1 MKVTVEEVV
10 KKYGEAT
17 RTHNLF
23 VDRYERS
30 ERAYRGVLEP
40 RTGADKWR
48 HKMHPPYA
56 FNLIETIVANTIEEN
71 LRFEVRPSPK
81 VNLPLEEAQ
90 RLLDQAET
98 IGQLLR
104 HEHRVDDMDSKQR
117 PLLLSAAIG
126 GTGIGKTYWNWLEG
140 PVTKQGVVN
149 REVVN
154 ELDEVIGYVPT
165 IEEITETQILRD
177 HSTFEV
183 VDPRDF
189 IVHESAKTLQPY
201 LPGGAQYVIHRCW
214 YSFEQLKTWERA
226 GFVKNVDK
234 LKDTRDHTD
243 EYVDRERQLF
253 NIQRTKDLIE
263 VLEYWCYKDGR
274 VYRTLVGN
282 RDVLLRESEPNP
294 FHHGEYPFIAASTMP
309 GLFSIRGYSE
319 VELIAHLQ
327 EMLWELMNQRLDNI
341 ELINNMVTLIRSD
354 IDDPEAFEFYPG
366 AKWQVDSLDQVGPYT
381 PPYQLSEVTL
391 SAEALIKGDLQ
402 NVTSAAPFASG
413 TDTASVDNTTA
424 TGASIVMTAA
434 QKRLSA
440 KKYQALFGFRDEAQH
455 RIKNC
460 QQFISNTKLV
470 HILGEGG
477 ALLFKEVSP
486 LDIQGEYLVE
496 MTPMGESMMR
506 QEKRAE
512 ALQLG
517 QVLMSM
523 APVLAATGASLNTK
537 EVVKWMLGKWDVPDL
552 ERFFTPEPQP
562 QVAAAVGG
570 GQGGGGGA
578 QPPGMPSPPSDQLE
592 GPNLGITAGSAIDAS
607 SPSAAGGIS
616 GSPVTALQR
625 ALAMG
630 GGVNNA

>member
-1 MKVTVEEVV
+1 MQVTVEEIV
-10 KKYGEAT
+10 KKYDEAR

-23 VDRYERS
+23 VTRYERS

-40 RTGADKWR
+40 RSGADKWR
-48 HKMHPPYA
+48 HKYHPSYA

-71 LRFEVRPSPK
+71 LRFAVRPSPK
-81 VNLPLEEAQ
+81 TNLPLEEAQ

-98 IGQLLR
+98 IEQLLR
-104 HEHRVDDMDSKQR
+104 HEHRVDNMDAKQR

-126 GTGIGKTYWNWLEG
+126 GTGVGKTYWNWLEG
-140 PVTKQGVVN
+140 PVKKQGVVN
-149 REVVN
+149 REVYN
-154 ELDEVIGYVPT
+154 ESGEILGYVPT
-165 IEEITETQILRD
+165 IEEITETQVLRD

-189 IVHESAKTLQPY
+189 IVHESAKTLQPHE
-201 LPGGAQYVIHRCW
+201 PGGAQYVIHRCW
-214 YSFEQLKTWERA
+214 YSYEQLKTWERA
-226 GFVKNVDK
+226 GFVSGVEK
-234 LKDTRDHTD
+234 LKDTRDFDD
-243 EYVDRERQLF
+243 EYNDREKQVF
-253 NIQRTKDLIE
+253 NITRTKDLIE
-263 VLEYWCYKDGR
+263 VLEYWCFKEGR

-282 RDVLLRESEPNP
+282 RDIILRQTEANP
-294 FHHGEYPFIAASTMP
+294 FHHGEYPFVLCSTMP
-309 GLFSIRGYSE
+309 SLFSTRGYSE

-327 EMLWELMNQRLDNI
+327 EMLWELSNQRFDNI
-341 ELINNMVTLIRSD
+341 ELINNMITLIRND
-354 IDDPEAFEFYPG
+354 VDDPEAFEFYPG
-366 AKWQVDSLDQVGPYT
+366 AKWPVDSTDQVAPYT
-381 PPYQLSEVTL
+381 PPYQLAEVTL

-413 TDTASVDNTTA
+413 TDTATVDNTTA

-434 QKRLSA
+434 QKRLAA
-440 KKYQALFGFRDEAQH
+440 KKYQALFAFRDEAQH
-455 RIKNC
+455 RVKNC
-460 QQFISNTKLV
+460 QQFISDSKLIHV
-470 HILGEGG
+470 LGEGG
-477 ALLFKEVSP
+477 ALLFNEVGV
-486 LDIQGEYLVE
+486 LEIQGEYLVE
-496 MTPMGESMMR
+496 LDPMGESMMR

-552 ERFFTPEPQP
+552 ERFFTQEAQP

-570 GQGGGGGA
+570 GQGGGGGV
-578 QPPGMPSPPSDQLE
+578 PGLPSPPAEQ
-592 GPNLGITAGSAIDAS
+592 NLGITAGSAIDAS

-630 GGVNNA
+630 GGAANA